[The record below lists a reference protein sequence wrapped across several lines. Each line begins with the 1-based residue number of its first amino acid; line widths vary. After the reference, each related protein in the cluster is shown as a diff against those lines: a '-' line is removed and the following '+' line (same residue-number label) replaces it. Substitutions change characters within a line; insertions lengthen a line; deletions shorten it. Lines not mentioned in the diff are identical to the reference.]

1 MRNRRGLRLPDV
13 ARPYRLA
20 CHRRPLTRRDFLGR
34 GLLSGAAMVAG
45 PSLLGFFR
53 TPAARAQAAN
63 CGVNFSA
70 AGKIPFVCFDLS
82 GGANIAG
89 SNVLV
94 GGSGGQLDFLSDAGY
109 SKLGL
114 PATMLPSLPNQ
125 INTDLGLAFHADS
138 AFLRGILTK
147 ASPATL
153 ANTNGAVICARSE
166 NDTSNNPHNPMYGI
180 NAAGADGALVTLIG
194 TQSSDSGGN
203 SEAPMSMM
211 DPEARPTR
219 VASARDVT
227 GLVDTGKLV
236 QLLNQQDAGAVM
248 DAAEQ
253 LTDAKLN
260 RISEDALVEQLIT
273 CAFAET
279 TGLVQTFG
287 DPTSLDPFNDPDIA
301 SGATPIF
308 SAGEMNQ
315 SKFERT
321 AAVMKL
327 VVNGF
332 AGAGT
337 IQLGGYDYHDGTRA
351 TGEVRDFEAGQA
363 MGAVLEY
370 AARRNQ
376 QLMLY
381 VFSDGSLDSDGQIDN
396 SANGRGKGS
405 WRGDNSSTAASLI
418 LVYNPLGRAQ
428 LISPA
433 SQQIGY
439 FRPSGDIETAA
450 TPVSNNVTLLAY
462 SIVLNYMALH
472 GEQGNFASLFPTSG
486 LGTNLDPLIAFQ
498 PIR

>member
-1 MRNRRGLRLPDV
+1 MGNRRGLRLPDV
-13 ARPYRLA
+13 PAPYRHPH
-20 CHRRPLTRRDFLGR
+20 HRRPVTRRDFLAQGF
-34 GLLSGAAMVAG
+34 LSGAAMIAA

-53 TPAARAQAAN
+53 TPAARAQAAS

-70 AGKIPFVCFDLS
+70 AGKIPFVCFDLA
-82 GGANIAG
+82 GGASIAG

-94 GGSGGQLDFLSDAGY
+94 GGPGGQQDFLSVAGY

-114 PATMLPSLPNQ
+114 PATMLPSLPGQ
-125 INTDLGLAFHADS
+125 MNTDLGLAFHADS
-138 AFLRGILTK
+138 AFLRGILSK
-147 ASPATL
+147 AAPTTL

-180 NAAGADGALVTLIG
+180 NQAGADGALVTLIG

-203 SEAPMSMM
+203 SQAPMALI

-219 VASARDVT
+219 VASGRDAT

-236 QLLNQQDAGAVM
+236 QLLNQQDAEAVM
-248 DAAEQ
+248 DAAHQ

-260 RISEDALVEQLIT
+260 RIAEDALVEQLVT

-279 TGLVQTFG
+279 TGLVATFG
-287 DPTSLDPFNDPDIA
+287 DPSSLDPFNDPAIA

-308 SAGEMNQ
+308 SAAELNQ

-337 IQLGGYDYHDGTRA
+337 IVLGGYDYHDGSRS

-363 MGAVLEY
+363 IGATLEY
-370 AARRNQ
+370 AARMNQ

-396 SANGRGKGS
+396 SVDGRGKGS
-405 WRGDNSSTAASLI
+405 WRGDNSSTAAVFT
-418 LVYNPLGRAQ
+418 LVYDPAGRPQ
-428 LISPA
+428 LRSPA
-433 SQQIGY
+433 SQQIGH
-439 FRPSGDIETAA
+439 FRTSGDVETSA
-450 TPVSNNVTLLAY
+450 TPISNNVTLLAY
-462 SIVLNYMALH
+462 AVVLNYMALH
-472 GEQGNFASLFPTSG
+472 GEEGSFASLFPVNG
-486 LGTNLDPLIAFQ
+486 LGSNLDPLIAFQ